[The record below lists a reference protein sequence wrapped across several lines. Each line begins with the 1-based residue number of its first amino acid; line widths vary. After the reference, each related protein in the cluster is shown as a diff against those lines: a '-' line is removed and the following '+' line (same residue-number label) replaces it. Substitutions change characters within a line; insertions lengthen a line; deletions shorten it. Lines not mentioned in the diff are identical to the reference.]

1 MIIQLD
7 CTKYANKRETKIT
20 NNYADSHLNTDDT
33 RTALAKPHYEYWTK
47 LQKAIYE
54 YLSKVQTPSG
64 FRNGIGWTIS
74 STLRKQVD
82 LSPCSKFLREWAIK
96 QTYQNKLMSHEASH
110 EIMRHTRNIFPI
122 KKRTWQRARCSPN
135 DLKHHNEMRLSRCR
149 WILPQ
154 AIE

>member
-20 NNYADSHLNTDDT
+20 NNYADWHLNTEDT

-47 LQKAIYE
+47 LQKATYE

-64 FRNGIGWTIS
+64 FGNGIGWTIS

-110 EIMRHTRNIFPI
+110 EIMRHTRKHISHQEKNMTKSKVFS
-122 KKRTWQRARCSPN
+122 KW
-135 DLKHHNEMRLSRCR
+135 LKTSQWDET
-149 WILPQ
+149 
-154 AIE
+154 